1 MTVSIDGDAK
11 LLVKGNHYTE
21 VGGDQYVIVYGDRIT
36 KIEGSDIKEVKTD
49 QSTNIE
55 GDKHER
61 VGKNRSEFVQENH
74 RENIQ
79 GQFVATTVGDWK
91 NIVESNLSETV
102 KGSDIRMAD
111 GKRGIG
117 SGADIELTAR
127 ETMQIYSK
135 KDMDIDTIDGDIT
148 IKTVGSSDD
157 IIAISGRNIELNPD

>member
-1 MTVSIDGDAK
+1 
-11 LLVKGNHYTE
+11 LLVKGNQYIE
-21 VGGDQYVIVYGDRIT
+21 VDGDQYVTVRGDRIT
-36 KIEGSDIKEVKTD
+36 KIQGSDIKEVKTD
-49 QSTNIE
+49 QNTNIE
-55 GDKHER
+55 GEKHER
-61 VGKNRSEFVQENH
+61 VGKNRTEYIQGNH

-79 GQFVATTVGDWK
+79 GLFVATTVDDWE
-91 NIVESNLSETV
+91 NIVKGNLKETV
-102 KGSDIRMAD
+102 VGSDIRMAD

-157 IIAISGRNIELNPD
+157 IIAISGRNIHLNPD